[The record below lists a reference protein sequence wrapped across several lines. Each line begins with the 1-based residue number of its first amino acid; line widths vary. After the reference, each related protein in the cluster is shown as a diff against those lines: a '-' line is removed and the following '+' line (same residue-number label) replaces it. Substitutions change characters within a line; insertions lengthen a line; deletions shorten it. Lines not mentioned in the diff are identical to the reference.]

1 MAKSTQERSA
11 KTAAKRIEYDEKEL
25 RLRCRKGTRNVL
37 QELMDW
43 TEDTEQASV
52 MEAALRHVHSLGR
65 DGAMAALTP
74 RHKITI
80 SENVAR
86 AMEEFVPQPDADDD
100 PQLHGTVHDPLYAA
114 AIHFV
119 RESGR
124 ASISATQ
131 RRLRIGYNRTARL
144 MELMEMGGI
153 VTPMNSN
160 GTREVIRAA
169 D

>member
-65 DGAMAALTP
+65 DGARAALAP

-80 SENVAR
+80 SKNVAR
-86 AMEEFVPQPDADDD
+86 AMEEFVPAPDAEDD
-100 PQLHGTVHDPLYAA
+100 PQLHGTEHDPLCLA
-114 AIHFV
+114 AINFV
-119 RESGR
+119 RETGR

-131 RRLRIGYNRTARL
+131 RRFKISYNRAARL
-144 MELMEMGGI
+144 IELMEMGGI

-160 GTREVIRAA
+160 GAREIIRPAA
-169 D
+169 